1 MRNPFRPFDAAP
13 PPHSSSTLPEAQR
26 GREPGRRSPLLR
38 TLAGL
43 GLALGLA
50 WVAPAQAQ
58 PDFTLTESVPA
69 SGDGTFTF
77 ANDSSGYSVSEVVVS
92 GLGFYAGTTRAGWS
106 AASFF
111 FDDPLGCQTGTG
123 FSIGTGFC
131 YALTDKSA
139 GTAVG
144 PGSTETFTFDPSLT
158 DPTLGQTFF
167 VEFTDAAGDAMAC
180 MGTTARSNPC
190 VLRDARCAGSSG

>member
-1 MRNPFRPFDAAP
+1 MRTQVHRSGDIVRNPFRPFDAAT
-13 PPHSSSTLPEAQR
+13 PPHSSSTLPAAR
-26 GREPGRRSPLLR
+26 RDREPGRRPLLR

-50 WVAPAQAQ
+50 WAAPAPAQ

-69 SGDGTFTF
+69 SGDGTFTL

-92 GLGFYAGTTRAGWS
+92 GLGFYAATTRAGWS

-131 YALTDKSA
+131 YALTDTAA
-139 GTAVG
+139 GTANG
-144 PGSTETFTFDPSLT
+144 P
-158 DPTLGQTFF
+158 
-167 VEFTDAAGDAMAC
+167 
-180 MGTTARSNPC
+180 
-190 VLRDARCAGSSG
+190 